1 MIDLKNKITKNMSA
15 NTIKICFM
23 VSALILPTIG
33 FLLFFVYVNAD
44 SVFMAFQRPDYS
56 TGKLVENF
64 SLENFKRI
72 FDTSGSDFK
81 ELIEALRNTLIFFFA
96 DLLIVF
102 PISIIM
108 SYFFFKKLKGYRF
121 FRFVYYLPAIISS
134 SVLVSLFKYSIGTGG
149 IIDAIRYKAGIT
161 PTHVNLLGDS
171 PEAILTILFYTI
183 MFSFGGNI
191 IIVGG
196 SMNGTNAEVLEAG
209 RIDGCGWTRE
219 LVSLIIPMMWP
230 TISTMLILRCAAV
243 LSASGPIMVFTKG
256 ANGTMT
262 LAFLLYRYVVGSD
275 LGVTQD
281 LYYVSAVGLIMTLMV
296 FPIAMLIKHIVY
308 SDKKDQEDV
317 L

>member
-1 MIDLKNKITKNMSA
+1 MAKEKENGILRFSNK
-15 NTIKICFM
+15 TIRIGFM
-23 VSALILPTIG
+23 VSALALPTLG

-44 SVFMAFQRPDYS
+44 SILMAFQRPDYS
-56 TGKLVENF
+56 TGKLRELF
-64 SLENFKRI
+64 SLDNFQRI
-72 FDTSGSDFK
+72 FNTSGGDYK

-102 PISIIM
+102 PLSIVM
-108 SYFFFKKLKGYRF
+108 SYFFFKKIAGYKI
-121 FRFVYYLPAIISS
+121 FRFVYYLPTIISS
-134 SVLVSLFKYSIGTGG
+134 SVLVVLFKYAIGPGG
-149 IIDAIRYKAGIT
+149 VVHAWKTSHGMPYSY
-161 PTHVNLLGDS
+161 LLSDS
-171 PEAILTILFYTI
+171 PQAMLTILFYTV

-191 IIVGG
+191 IVIGG

-243 LSASGPIMVFTKG
+243 LSASGPILAFTKG

-262 LAFLLYRYVVGSD
+262 LSYLLYALVSGE
-275 LGVTQD
+275 GKGKD
-281 LYYVSAVGLIMTLMV
+281 LYYASAVGIMMTLVV
-296 FPIAMLIKHIVY
+296 FPLAMVIKHFVY
-308 SDKKDQEDV
+308 SDKRDKEDM